1 MTECPKCKGYGI
13 IGDAVPD
20 ILRGRGHIFSSNE
33 CDMCHGS
40 GEVPMTNEEW
50 FNGLS
55 TEEKAEFL
63 IASIKK
69 CKSCASGISVDEVQH
84 CPFGECGCHFKD
96 EVVKWLKQPHTIKE

>member
-1 MTECPKCKGYGI
+1 MKCPKCN
-13 IGDAVPD
+13 
-20 ILRGRGHIFSSNE
+20 GRGTVGYFHIDHFVDIE
-33 CDMCHGS
+33 CDRCNGG
-40 GEVPMTNEEW
+40 GEVSEVEMTNEEW

-63 IASIKK
+63 IASIKR

>member
-1 MTECPKCKGYGI
+1 MKCY
-13 IGDAVPD
+13 
-20 ILRGRGHIFSSNE
+20 RCN
-33 CDMCHGS
+33 GS
-40 GEVPMTNEEW
+40 GVDDDNLLCYRCGGKGEIELTNEEW

-69 CKSCASGISVDEVQH
+69 CKSCASGIGVDEVQH

-96 EVVKWLKQPHTIKE
+96 EVVEWLKQPHTLKE